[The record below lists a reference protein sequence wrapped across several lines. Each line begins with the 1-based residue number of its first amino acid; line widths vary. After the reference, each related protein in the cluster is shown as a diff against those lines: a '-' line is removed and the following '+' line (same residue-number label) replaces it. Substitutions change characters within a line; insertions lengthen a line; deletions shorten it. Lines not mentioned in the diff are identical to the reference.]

1 MGCLVWTILAIY
13 AHRGMAVFI
22 PEIQKNLG
30 YESSVYWWVGPD
42 TRETLRDICKA
53 PYTISVYPFDWVESG
68 RFVTHT
74 VFVRTETQVMKIRVR
89 FNPLHGYFHVVGYA
103 TNEKK

>member
-30 YESSVYWWVGPD
+30 YESSVYGWVGPD
-42 TRETLRDICKA
+42 TRETLRDICKV

-74 VFVRTETQVMKIRVR
+74 VFVRTETQVMKIRVK
-89 FNPLHGYFHVVGYA
+89 FNPMQGYFHVVGYA
-103 TNEKK
+103 TDETK